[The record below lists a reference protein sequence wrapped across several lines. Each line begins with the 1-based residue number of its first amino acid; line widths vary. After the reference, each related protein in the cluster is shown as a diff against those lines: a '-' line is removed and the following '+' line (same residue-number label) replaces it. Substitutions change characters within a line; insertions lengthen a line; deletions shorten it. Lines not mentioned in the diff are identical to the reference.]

1 VTDPVLTLAGV
12 SKQYGGLRPLRVQ
25 ELTVAKSEHVA
36 LLGFDRPAAEV
47 FVNLV
52 TGAMLPDA
60 GRVTLFGQP
69 TSDIAD
75 STAWL
80 ALVDRFGIV
89 SERAVLLE
97 PLSVVQNLAMP
108 FTLEIEPPSAEATE
122 RAERLASEVGL
133 AATTWHRPVADLEA
147 DGRVR
152 ARLGRALALDP
163 AVLLLEHVSAGL
175 EVEAGRRLARDIRA
189 LAARRG
195 AATVTIGADDRFATA
210 IATRV
215 LAFEPATGRLA
226 KRGRGWFRR
235 VLD

>member
-1 VTDPVLTLAGV
+1 VTDPVLTLTGV
-12 SKQYGGLRPLRVQ
+12 SKQYGGLRPLRIQ
-25 ELTVAKSEHVA
+25 QLTVAAGEHVA
-36 LLGFDRPAAEV
+36 LLGFDRASAEV

-60 GRVTLFGQP
+60 GRVTQFGRP

-75 STAWL
+75 SSAWL

-97 PLSVVQNLAMP
+97 TLSVVQNLAMP
-108 FTLEIEPPSAEATE
+108 FTLEIEPPPAHVTE
-122 RAERLASEVGL
+122 RAEKLASEVGL
-133 AATTWHRPVADLEA
+133 APTAWHRPVADLEA
-147 DGRVR
+147 SGRAR

-175 EVEAGRRLARDIRA
+175 DAAAGRRLARDIRQ
-189 LAARRG
+189 LATRRG
-195 AATVTIGADDRFATA
+195 AATVAISADDRFATA

-215 LAFEPATGRLA
+215 LALEPATGGLA
-226 KRGRGWFRR
+226 DRRRGWFRR

>member
-12 SKQYGGLRPLRVQ
+12 SKRYGGLRPLRVQ
-25 ELTVAKSEHVA
+25 ELTVAPGEHVA
-36 LLGFDRPAAEV
+36 LLGFDRVSAEV

-60 GRVTLFGQP
+60 GRVTLFGCP
-69 TSDIAD
+69 TADIAD
-75 STAWL
+75 GSAWL
-80 ALVDRFGIV
+80 ALVDRVGIV

-97 PLSVVQNLAMP
+97 ALSVVQNLAMP
-108 FTLEIEPPSAEATE
+108 FTLEIEPPPAEVTE

-133 AATTWHRPVADLEA
+133 APATWHRPVADLEA
-147 DGRVR
+147 GGRAR

-175 EVEAGRRLARDIRA
+175 DVGAGRQLARDIRA

-195 AATVTIGADDRFATA
+195 AATVSISADNRFAA
-210 IATRV
+210 AVATRV
-215 LAFEPATGRLA
+215 LELEPATGRLA
-226 KRGRGWFRR
+226 ERRGWFRR
-235 VLD
+235 ILD